1 MNGSISCLQFTLT
14 TTKQSIYNTA
24 HKCLKNKYTFSD
36 FNLCH
41 FPIGL
46 KAYSLVT
53 FNVWWCGVDF
63 ILYRFSIFSL
73 TLIRCLRC
81 FVSFHSIP
89 LLALRGSNFWFR
101 FRFRFNIIIF
111 LWLMAIAWNILA
123 ENCVLYGMMSI
134 KGIKLYKAPQLKNHF
149 GPRKNKHWFD

>member
-1 MNGSISCLQFTLT
+1 MNAQANEIHVYWKENERMGERVTKVNVNGSISCLQFTLT

-89 LLALRGSNFWFR
+89 LLALSGSNFWFW

-111 LWLMAIAWNILA
+111 IDCWQSHEI
-123 ENCVLYGMMSI
+123 
-134 KGIKLYKAPQLKNHF
+134 F
-149 GPRKNKHWFD
+149 